1 MKIKKK
7 SIVILHYSLS
17 NSEGK
22 LLETTYNGPP
32 AQFVCGTGLFMPGFE
47 DELIGLKAGDKK
59 TIIIGPEK
67 GYGMVNENLVL
78 KVHRSELPEVDIK
91 VGGTLWRE
99 SSNGDKIPFKINGFL
114 DDWVFNEDAANDRL
128 LNYFETS
135 SLKGFGIQNMKYGI
149 IAAGAILYY
158 LDLTQHDNVKNI
170 TNISRIEQDKY
181 VWLDKFTIRN
191 LEILSPT
198 HEGGRALIADEM
210 GLGKTVVSILVLV
223 DVLPEPRWNT
233 LKTNEKRFQSL
244 F

>member
-22 LLETTYNGPP
+22 LLETTHNGPP

-114 DDWVFNEDAANDRL
+114 DDWVFLDGNHPW
-128 LNYFETS
+128 
-135 SLKGFGIQNMKYGI
+135 
-149 IAAGAILYY
+149 AGYELHYHV
-158 LDLTQHDNVKNI
+158 T
-170 TNISRIEQDKY
+170 
-181 VWLDKFTIRN
+181 
-191 LEILSPT
+191 ILSVIDNGDLNIRVT
-198 HEGGRALIADEM
+198 
-210 GLGKTVVSILVLV
+210 
-223 DVLPEPRWNT
+223 
-233 LKTNEKRFQSL
+233 
-244 F
+244 